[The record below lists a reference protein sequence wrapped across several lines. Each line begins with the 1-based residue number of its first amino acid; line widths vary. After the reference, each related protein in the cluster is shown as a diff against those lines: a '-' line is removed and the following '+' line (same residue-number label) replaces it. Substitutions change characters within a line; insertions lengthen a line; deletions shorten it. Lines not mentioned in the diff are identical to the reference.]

1 MTGHGMVSVLIG
13 ENEMTAT
20 ESHRKYLADVL
31 AKAVVYVPGKAT
43 PLSPLKPVSEIVSGG
58 FAR

>member
-1 MTGHGMVSVLIG
+1 
-13 ENEMTAT
+13 MTAT

-31 AKAVVYVPGKAT
+31 AKAVVYVPGKVT
-43 PLSPLKPVSEIVSGG
+43 PLAPLKPVSEVVSGG